1 MIGIMES
8 STNFGHVEC
17 PICHSP
23 ADSDAHEAR
32 CGAKAVAEIPQVYPP
47 ERARRSG
54 AGNHDSVEA
63 QAFPIVS
70 AAHEFKTPL
79 VVMLGYTDLLRN
91 SQLGPVNER
100 QQNVLDEIQQSGQR
114 LQKLIQDLLLLSE
127 LRASEKSQPK
137 DLVTEP
143 AEINY
148 DLKQIF
154 DYWSARAKQKGL
166 QYKLSLPEG
175 NPRVPVDSLR
185 LQHIIS
191 NLIENALKY
200 TPAKGRVT
208 VSATQCFWDRRK
220 PQSEFLFNIERR
232 ENRKIH
238 NAVRIDVSDT
248 GPGIPHEYREAIF
261 GDFVQLRGA
270 SSTGTGLG
278 LAIAR
283 RLVESYGGLI
293 WVESEPEEGS
303 TFSVLLCQTSTG
315 E

>member
-1 MIGIMES
+1 MVMES
-8 STNFGHVEC
+8 SSKFGGTEC
-17 PICHSP
+17 PVCHWP
-23 ADSDAHEAR
+23 ANSDQHEER
-32 CGAKAVAEIPQVYPP
+32 CGAGANAEVLQVIPP
-47 ERARRSG
+47 ERARKRG
-54 AGNHDSVEA
+54 AGNHDSVEVE
-63 QAFPIVS
+63 AFPIVS

-79 VVMLGYTDLLRN
+79 VVMLGYTDLLKN
-91 SQLGPVNER
+91 GQLGGVNQR
-100 QQNVLDEIQQSGQR
+100 QKEVLEEIQQSGQR

-127 LRASEKSQPK
+127 LRAAANSPQMQPEM
-137 DLVTEP
+137 EP

-154 DYWSARAKQKGL
+154 DYWAARAREKGL
-166 QYKLSLPEG
+166 QYRLRLPQG
-175 NPRVPVDSLR
+175 NSRVRVDSLR

-220 PQSEFLFNIERR
+220 AQSEFLFNLERR

-248 GPGIPHEYREAIF
+248 GPGIPHEYREVIF

-293 WVESEPEEGS
+293 WVESEAKAGS
-303 TFSVLLCQTSTG
+303 TFSVLLSQIS
-315 E
+315 

>member
-1 MIGIMES
+1 MDKS
-8 STNFGHVEC
+8 ATNFGGVQC
-17 PICHSP
+17 PICHNP
-23 ADSDAHEAR
+23 ANSDLHEER
-32 CGAKAVAEIPQVYPP
+32 CGTGTIADVLQVSPP
-47 ERARRSG
+47 ERAKRG
-54 AGNHDSVEA
+54 GPGHHHSVEA
-63 QAFPIVS
+63 EAFPIVS

-91 SQLGPVNER
+91 GQLGSVNER
-100 QQNVLDEIQQSGQR
+100 QQQVLDEIQQSGQR

-127 LRASEKSQPK
+127 LRASERSQQKQPC
-137 DLVTEP
+137 TEP
-143 AEINY
+143 AEINE

-154 DYWSARAKQKGL
+154 DYWAGRAKQKRL
-166 QYKLSLPEG
+166 QYILRLAEG
-175 NPRVPVDSLR
+175 NPRIPVDSLR

-200 TPAKGRVT
+200 TPGKGCVT

-220 PQSEFLFNIERR
+220 AQSEFLFNLERR
-232 ENRKIH
+232 ENRKVH

-248 GPGIPHEYREAIF
+248 GPGIPPEYQEAIF

-283 RLVESYGGLI
+283 RLVESYRGLI
-293 WVESEPEEGS
+293 WVESKPEEGS
-303 TFSVLLCQTSTG
+303 TFSVLLCRDK
-315 E
+315 

>member
-1 MIGIMES
+1 MES
-8 STNFGHVEC
+8 STNFGGVEC
-17 PICHSP
+17 PICHMPANSDQHEERCSKGTIAEVIQVSP
-23 ADSDAHEAR
+23 PE
-32 CGAKAVAEIPQVYPP
+32 GAKK
-47 ERARRSG
+47 RG
-54 AGNHDSVEA
+54 AGDHDSVEA
-63 QAFPIVS
+63 EAFPIVS

-91 SQLGPVNER
+91 GQLGPVNER
-100 QQNVLDEIQQSGQR
+100 QRSVLDDIQQSGQR
-114 LQKLIQDLLLLSE
+114 LQKLIHDLLLLSE
-127 LRASEKSQPK
+127 LRACKK
-137 DLVTEP
+137 DAVTEP

-148 DLKQIF
+148 DVKQIF
-154 DYWSARAKQKGL
+154 DYWATRARQKGL
-166 QYKLSLPEG
+166 QYRLRLAEE
-175 NPRVPVDSLR
+175 NPRVPMDSLR

-200 TPAKGRVT
+200 TPAKGQVT

-220 PQSEFLFNIERR
+220 AQSEFLFNLERR

-238 NAVRIDVSDT
+238 NAIRVDVSDT
-248 GPGIPHEYREAIF
+248 GPGIPHEFRETIF

-283 RLVESYGGLI
+283 RLAESYGGLI
-293 WVESEPEEGS
+293 WVESKPEEGS
-303 TFSVLLCQTSTG
+303 TFSVLLSQTKG